1 MTAKPPMK
9 NRLYRIPEASRL
21 WDVPE
26 TVLYAEI
33 KAGRLHAKMRRGAM
47 RGYFVTEAIM
57 DDWIENS
64 MVDVFD
70 ALHAMESGT
79 SA

>member
-1 MTAKPPMK
+1 MTTKPPVK
-9 NRLYRIPEASRL
+9 NKLFRIPEAARL

-33 KAGRLHAKMRRGAM
+33 RSGRLHAKMRRGTQ
-47 RGYFVTEAIM
+47 RGYFVTESIM

-70 ALHAMESGT
+70 ELHAECETT
-79 SA
+79 S

>member
-1 MTAKPPMK
+1 MTAKPPMRNK
-9 NRLYRIPEASRL
+9 LYRIPEAAQL

-33 KAGRLHAKMRRGAM
+33 KAGRLHAKMRRGAL
-47 RGYFVTEAIM
+47 RGYFVTESIM

-70 ALHAMESGT
+70 VLHATEYET

>member
-1 MTAKPPMK
+1 MTAKPPVRNK
-9 NRLYRIPEASRL
+9 LYRIPEAARL

-26 TVLYAEI
+26 TVLYTEI
-33 KAGRLHAKMRRGAM
+33 KAGRLHAKMRRGAV

-70 ALHAMESGT
+70 AMHASDFGT
-79 SA
+79 SV